1 MNSTLHQQLLG
12 DLLVE
17 SFEGLDNFDR
27 DLLTLESGQ
36 GGTQT
41 LNSIFRTIHTI
52 KGTSGC
58 LGLSRIE
65 KLAHTGENLLDLMRN
80 QKVAVSASLISV
92 LLKLSDSL
100 REMLRHLEADGTE
113 GNGDYTGLTDEL
125 TRLQKG
131 GNTATVAPVSVAAP
145 QPIAPPP
152 VQAQSDVIVGFGL
165 FDEVS
170 PVVPSASSPA
180 ASPTEPEIE
189 GFGLFSDEAQPAAE
203 PTKVAAVAAA
213 PKPTEKKPDTP
224 QAQAPQSTTGSV
236 ADSAIRVDVNQLD
249 RLMNLVGELVLA
261 RNQIVQSNGLR
272 ADSSLSAAAQR
283 LNIITTELQEGVMKT
298 RMQPIGNVWA
308 KFPRI
313 VRDVSHDLG
322 KLVRLEME
330 GKETELDRTI
340 IEAIKDPLTH
350 IIRNSIDHGI
360 ESPARRAELGKPA
373 EGLICMR
380 AYHESSQ
387 VNIEIAD
394 DGAGLNVERIK
405 AKAVEKG
412 LIPSDQAARMNDR
425 EAISLIFLPGFSTA
439 EKITNVSG
447 RGVGMDVVKTNIEKI
462 GGSVDIHNTPGEG
475 AVFKLKIPLT
485 LAIVPALLIRCLG
498 SRFAIPRPNLVE
510 LVRVQGEA
518 AKLARE
524 SVYGSPVF
532 RLRGQLLPL
541 VHLREA
547 LKLPAAPADDCMN
560 IVILQADNRQF
571 GLVVDEV
578 CDTEEI
584 VVKPIGKHFK
594 GLCMY
599 AGATIMGDG
608 SVALILD
615 ILGLAQHTS
624 VLSEHSTVRGARDEG
639 KQHVVRSSTQWL
651 LFSLPGRERL
661 ALPLDDASRLEEFTP
676 EQVERSGNEEAVQY
690 RDAILPL
697 IRLNQLLP
705 GTGQPPADQPLHVIV
720 HTLDD
725 QKVGLV
731 VGEILDIVDTDAQIT
746 TRSRIPGIRGS
757 GILQGKI
764 TEFLDTKALLSRVR
778 APVQA

>member
-1 MNSTLHQQLLG
+1 MDTSLHQQLLG

-36 GGTQT
+36 GGPQT

-65 KLAHTGENLLDLMRN
+65 KLAHTGENLLDLLRN
-80 QKVAVSASLISV
+80 GKCTVSPATISA

-100 REMLRHLEADGTE
+100 REMLRHLE
-113 GNGDYTGLTDEL
+113 GNGNEGETDHSGLTEEL
-125 TRLQKG
+125 TRLQRAETLPKQE
-131 GNTATVAPVSVAAP
+131 APAAKS
-145 QPIAPPP
+145 QL
-152 VQAQSDVIVGFGL
+152 QGFGL
-165 FDEVS
+165 FDEEVPAP
-170 PVVPSASSPA
+170 PVELPA
-180 ASPTEPEIE
+180 QMASPETGIE
-189 GFGLFSDEAQPAAE
+189 GFGLFDEPTQPPTSTAAKSPEKKSQPAPE
-203 PTKVAAVAAA
+203 PRTATRAAPSPSPSVPAKGKGEAAPVAA
-213 PKPTEKKPDTP
+213 
-224 QAQAPQSTTGSV
+224 GHSV
-236 ADSAIRVDVNQLD
+236 ADSAIRVDVGQLD

-272 ADSSLSAAAQR
+272 SDSALTAAAQR
-283 LNIITTELQEGVMKT
+283 LNVITSELQEGVMKT
-298 RMQPIGNVWA
+298 RMQPIGNIWA

-313 VRDVSHDLG
+313 VRDVAHDLG
-322 KLVRLEME
+322 KQVRLEME
-330 GKETELDRTI
+330 GKETDLDRTI

-360 ESPARRAELGKPA
+360 ESPAKRAELGKPP

-394 DGAGLNVERIK
+394 DGAGLNVEKIRSK
-405 AKAVEKG
+405 AIERNLVTAE
-412 LIPSDQAARMNDR
+412 QASRMNDR
-425 EAISLIFLPGFSTA
+425 EAINLIFLPGFSTA
-439 EKITNVSG
+439 EKVTNVSG

-462 GGSVDIHNTPGEG
+462 GGSVDIHNTLGEG

-485 LAIVPALLIRCLG
+485 LAIVPALLVRCHG
-498 SRFAIPRPNLVE
+498 YRFAIPRPSLVE
-510 LVRVQGEA
+510 LVRLQGDA
-518 AKLARE
+518 LASAKE
-524 SVYGSPVF
+524 SVYGAPVF

-541 VHLREA
+541 VHLRNT
-547 LKLPAAPADDCMN
+547 LKFPTAEEPDSLN
-560 IVILQADNRQF
+560 IVILHADNRQF
-571 GLVVDEV
+571 GLVVDNV

-594 GLCMY
+594 GLGMY

-615 ILGLAQHTS
+615 ILGLAHHAQVLGESHTNKKATNAEAAR
-624 VLSEHSTVRGARDEG
+624 VTRQLS
-639 KQHVVRSSTQWL
+639 QWL

-661 ALPLDDASRLEEFTP
+661 AMPLDDASRLEEFLP
-676 EQVERSGNEEAVQY
+676 EQIEISGEEEAVQY
-690 RDAILPL
+690 RNSILPL
-697 IRLNQLLP
+697 VRLNKLLP
-705 GTGQPPADQPLHVIV
+705 GTHPAPANQPLHVIV
-720 HTLDD
+720 HTHEGE
-725 QKVGLV
+725 QIGLV
-731 VGEILDIVDTDAQIT
+731 VGEIIDILETEAHIS
-746 TRSRIPGIRGS
+746 TRSNVRGIKGS

-764 TEFLDTKALLSRVR
+764 TEFVDTETLLSALQRPALV
-778 APVQA
+778 